1 MCLAPTNNST
11 ELGTMLQLTFSKIY
25 LLCLESCVDSKL
37 HSGHSS
43 ERSQQAVSDLPAD
56 V

>member
-1 MCLAPTNNST
+1 MCLTPTNNST
-11 ELGTMLQLTFSKIY
+11 ELGTVLQFTFLKIY

-37 HSGHSS
+37 HSEHSS
-43 ERSQQAVSDLPAD
+43 ERSQQAVSDPPVD